1 MGVNSWKN
9 ILEKKMELNYLI
21 TYQNVADYKRLMS
34 EYIPSCHYYYL
45 KIITL
50 HDSAMQHCLI

>member
-1 MGVNSWKN
+1 
-9 ILEKKMELNYLI
+9 MELNYLI

>member
-21 TYQNVADYKRLMS
+21 TYQNVAEYERLMS
-34 EYIPSCHYYYL
+34 EYIPSCQSVHVLLKNHYV
-45 KIITL
+45 
-50 HDSAMQHCLI
+50 A